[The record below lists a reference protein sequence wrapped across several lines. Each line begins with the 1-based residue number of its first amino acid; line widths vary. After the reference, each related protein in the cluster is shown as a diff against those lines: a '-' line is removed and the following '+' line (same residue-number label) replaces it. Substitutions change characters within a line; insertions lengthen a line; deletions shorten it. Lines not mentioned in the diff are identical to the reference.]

1 MHSLPLSLSITT
13 ARARARPPRASR
25 GAAPLEA
32 VLAVPGPPRQRYRHA
47 RVWAWGPWGLLWGA
61 GWHGRL
67 GVVVVVATVLH
78 ARRPLVPGPIVVC
91 GRSCTGCVAFAERVS
106 VALSVRAVAT
116 GAGAAGAEEADTEM
130 GTRAAERGGG
140 RSRPAVGRLLPLRAV
155 SSLYACCSQAASSAC
170 NAAPY
175 YSSNNASHLP
185 RQREKFLNSTPR
197 HQKRESKQENNK
209 SHLSSEMS
217 HFSGPARDAKSA
229 KSAMRG
235 VR

>member
-1 MHSLPLSLSITT
+1 M
-13 ARARARPPRASR
+13 SR
-25 GAAPLEA
+25 GQHLWKPCWRCRGHRGSGIAMRGCGLGALGGCCGGRGGTVGLVSSSSSSSVAA
-32 VLAVPGPPRQRYRHA
+32 
-47 RVWAWGPWGLLWGA
+47 
-61 GWHGRL
+61 
-67 GVVVVVATVLH
+67 VLH

-130 GTRAAERGGG
+130 GARAAERGGG

-185 RQREKFLNSTPR
+185 RQREKFLNSKT
-197 HQKRESKQENNK
+197 SKTRK
-209 SHLSSEMS
+209 
-217 HFSGPARDAKSA
+217 
-229 KSAMRG
+229 
-235 VR
+235 

>member
-1 MHSLPLSLSITT
+1 MHALVALVLVHHH
-13 ARARARPPRASR
+13 RPGPRAPAPSEP

-67 GVVVVVATVLH
+67 GVVVVVVAAVLH
-78 ARRPLVPGPIVVC
+78 ARRPLVPGPIVV
-91 GRSCTGCVAFAERVS
+91 SCTGCVAFAERVS

-130 GTRAAERGGG
+130 GARAAERGGG

-155 SSLYACCSQAASSAC
+155 SSLYACCSQAARSAC

-175 YSSNNASHLP
+175 YSSNNGKIPQLQDIKNEKVNKKITNHTSPP
-185 RQREKFLNSTPR
+185 R
-197 HQKRESKQENNK
+197 
-209 SHLSSEMS
+209 
-217 HFSGPARDAKSA
+217 
-229 KSAMRG
+229 
-235 VR
+235 